1 MNGSTWRGRRVR
13 LVGVLLFLAAGSLVG
28 EAAQNQQP
36 MRWWKSDQFQK
47 DLGMTAD
54 QVAKVDAIF
63 EATLPELRHRKDE
76 LDRLEDKLSH
86 LIEGDIDEVT
96 VAKWVDKTESAR
108 GSLNKL
114 RTLMLMRMRQVLRPD
129 QRVRFKEL
137 HERWDRERQLQ
148 AARRQQDTR

>member
-13 LVGVLLFLAAGSLVG
+13 LVGALLFLAAGSLVG
-28 EAAQNQQP
+28 AAAQNQQP

-108 GSLNKL
+108 GSLNKV

-148 AARRQQDTR
+148 AARRQQDGR

>member
-13 LVGVLLFLAAGSLVG
+13 LVGALLFLAAGSLAV

-86 LIEGDIDEVT
+86 LIEGDIDEIT

-108 GSLNKL
+108 GSLNKV

-148 AARRQQDTR
+148 AARRQQDGR

>member
-13 LVGVLLFLAAGSLVG
+13 LVGALLFLAAGSLVV
-28 EAAQNQQP
+28 EAAQSQQP

>member
-1 MNGSTWRGRRVR
+1 M
-13 LVGVLLFLAAGSLVG
+13 
-28 EAAQNQQP
+28 
-36 MRWWKSDQFQK
+36 
-47 DLGMTAD
+47 
-54 QVAKVDAIF
+54 
-63 EATLPELRHRKDE
+63 
-76 LDRLEDKLSH
+76 SH

-108 GSLNKL
+108 GSLNKV

-148 AARRQQDTR
+148 AARRQQDGR

>member
-13 LVGVLLFLAAGSLVG
+13 LVGTLLFLAAGGLVG

-108 GSLNKL
+108 GSLNKV

-148 AARRQQDTR
+148 AARRQQDGR

>member
-1 MNGSTWRGRRVR
+1 MNGSTWRGR
-13 LVGVLLFLAAGSLVG
+13 LVGALLFLAAGSLVV
-28 EAAQNQQP
+28 EAAQSQQP